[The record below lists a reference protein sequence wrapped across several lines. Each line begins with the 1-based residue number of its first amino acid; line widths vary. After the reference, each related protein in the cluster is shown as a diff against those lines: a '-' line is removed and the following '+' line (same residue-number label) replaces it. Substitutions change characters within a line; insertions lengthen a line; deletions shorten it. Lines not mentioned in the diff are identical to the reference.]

1 MLLMTFAFSI
11 GAISQAIDIM
21 AKGLPA
27 SIVGRFFLYNLP
39 YSIAFTL
46 PISALFSTLLLFG
59 RLSADSEISAMKSG
73 GLSLWQ
79 IAAPVVLI
87 SFILV
92 GVCLYNNFVLYPQA
106 TYANRKLIKS
116 MGVEDPIKL
125 LEEGRFIR
133 EFPGYMVY
141 VGKKNG
147 NRVRDLIVYEVDLD
161 TGKITQTLRA
171 DSGIMTADSEA
182 SLLNIDLFD
191 VRIEMPDPE
200 MPEDASRTRYFSA
213 RKYPIRLNFNQLTG
227 EKTVAKKRKNMTARE
242 LIWRIRNTG
251 KAYELLSPED
261 RARQRSQDLIELN
274 QRICLAIAP
283 FMFVLVAIPL
293 GIRSHRKESSA
304 GMLISLGIVFAYY
317 VFIIISDTFDD
328 MVYMRPWLIPWIPI
342 LGGQI
347 AGLVLLRRA
356 N

>member
-1 MLLMTFAFSI
+1 
-11 GAISQAIDIM
+11 
-21 AKGLPA
+21 
-27 SIVGRFFLYNLP
+27 
-39 YSIAFTL
+39 
-46 PISALFSTLLLFG
+46 
-59 RLSADSEISAMKSG
+59 
-73 GLSLWQ
+73 
-79 IAAPVVLI
+79 
-87 SFILV
+87 
-92 GVCLYNNFVLYPQA
+92 
-106 TYANRKLIKS
+106 
-116 MGVEDPIKL
+116 
-125 LEEGRFIR
+125 
-133 EFPGYMVY
+133 MVY

-213 RKYPIRLNFNQLTG
+213 QKYPIRLNFNQLTG